1 MRGLPW
7 GVLPLNGETLDSD
20 SRIDDTVS
28 YLKTAIEDYLL
39 PAAEHEIDNA
49 TSPSIGGTRISSPG
63 RSSE

>member
-39 PAAEHEIDNA
+39 PAAKHEIDNA
-49 TSPSIGGTRISSPG
+49 TSP
-63 RSSE
+63 